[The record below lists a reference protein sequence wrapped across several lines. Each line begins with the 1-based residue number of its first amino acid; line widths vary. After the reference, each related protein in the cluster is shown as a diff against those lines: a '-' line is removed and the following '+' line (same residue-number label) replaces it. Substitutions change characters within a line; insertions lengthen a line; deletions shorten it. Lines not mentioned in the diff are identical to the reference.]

1 MKSRL
6 TSLSHR
12 KKVNALVFNTL
23 LLWDFSVFGDTGS
36 YSWYQRVN
44 SWWSAIGERLWPGF
58 DRLCELVCR
67 LTMKEVTLV
76 GCWAEQMSWVVV
88 STLPLC
94 SIIEE
99 TPLTALYLIVN
110 KHISYHCF
118 TVKVP
123 FLLNY
128 ESFYCEAAKPQRC
141 FEWKEF
147 FSSSNSKRLLKP
159 LRAKKKKM
167 KRHNKADIWKYKQER
182 R

>member
-110 KHISYHCF
+110 KHISYNCF

-128 ESFYCEAAKPQRC
+128 MRAFIAKQQNQKDVLNEKSFSPAVTQNGSWNR
-141 FEWKEF
+141 
-147 FSSSNSKRLLKP
+147 
-159 LRAKKKKM
+159 
-167 KRHNKADIWKYKQER
+167 
-182 R
+182 